1 MQHVLNYGSLLQAYS
16 LKKIISDIGHSVSFI
31 DIKPNDH
38 DNALRDTVV
47 AFSEGLDSTNK
58 GFIYRLLQQDS
69 NPLFIGN
76 KILRKKRT
84 THKQIDFFQKYLQS
98 DLNDKRFDVC
108 VIGSDEVFN
117 YSNHDRWGFTSQLF
131 GNVTQADKIITYAA
145 SAGYSTENELNQT
158 MRDCIKQAF
167 TRISSFSVRDLNTY
181 NIVKSL
187 TGSEPLIHFDPVL
200 IGDFGLEMSGAQS
213 VIKRFP
219 KHYCLVYS
227 YNGRISDSSEIKAIK
242 AFCKKHGLIP
252 ISVGGYQKWIHYH
265 FDLTPFEALV
275 AFQNADFVITDTF
288 HGAIF
293 SAKYS
298 DRFGVV
304 VRDSNKNKLADLIE
318 RIEIQEHQLHHIDDL
333 ERVFQIDKNIKGLD
347 CKIKYE
353 RDRAI
358 SYFRSS
364 I

>member
-1 MQHVLNYGSLLQAYS
+1 M
-16 LKKIISDIGHSVSFI
+16 
-31 DIKPNDH
+31 
-38 DNALRDTVV
+38 
-47 AFSEGLDSTNK
+47 
-58 GFIYRLLQQDS
+58 
-69 NPLFIGN
+69 
-76 KILRKKRT
+76 
-84 THKQIDFFQKYLQS
+84 
-98 DLNDKRFDVC
+98 
-108 VIGSDEVFN
+108 
-117 YSNHDRWGFTSQLF
+117 
-131 GNVTQADKIITYAA
+131 
-145 SAGYSTENELNQT
+145 
-158 MRDCIKQAF
+158 
-167 TRISSFSVRDLNTY
+167 
-181 NIVKSL
+181 
-187 TGSEPLIHFDPVL
+187 
-200 IGDFGLEMSGAQS
+200 
-213 VIKRFP
+213 
-219 KHYCLVYS
+219 
-227 YNGRISDSSEIKAIK
+227 
-242 AFCKKHGLIP
+242 
-252 ISVGGYQKWIHYH
+252 GGYQKWIHYH